1 MRGMNFI
8 KQSMF
13 WLTHI
18 SIIHAIHKLL
28 RSGMVISQIGEQIFV
43 TTILTAE
50 VYFLIINYD
59 ESYHIL

>member
-28 RSGMVISQIGEQIFV
+28 RSGMVMWQIGEQIFV
-43 TTILTAE
+43 TTL
-50 VYFLIINYD
+50 FNCGSLLFDNQ
-59 ESYHIL
+59 L